1 MDEEKKGFGAFL
13 SKNFDAIS
21 KLFVYHIAMC
31 VFGLV
36 VVLAVQMLTEQLK
49 GDREIPLGI
58 PAYIASVVA
67 ILVYL
72 GLIYVCM
79 WEKGASDR
87 IKILGGRMK
96 RNNFKGL
103 LFWLVAN
110 SIDILIIFCVTILSF
125 IPKAEGAHSIFLL
138 GSLLLN
144 AMYQPILVAISNI
157 SWLYFIVLIPG
168 AVMALVS
175 YILGVSGYKCIFP
188 EPKGER
194 NRKLK

>member
-1 MDEEKKGFGAFL
+1 MDEEKKGFFAFL

-36 VVLAVQMLTEQLK
+36 VVLAVQILTEQLK
-49 GDREIPLGI
+49 GDKEIPLGV
-58 PAYIASVVA
+58 PAYIACGVA

-103 LFWLVAN
+103 LLWLVAN
-110 SIDILIIFCVTILSF
+110 SVDVLIILCVMILSF
-125 IPKAEGAHSIFLL
+125 IPAAEGVHAVFSLI
-138 GSLLLN
+138 SLLLN
-144 AMYQPILVAISNI
+144 AMYLPILTVTSNI
-157 SWLYFIVLIPG
+157 SWIYFIVLIPG
-168 AVMALVS
+168 AVMALIS

-188 EPKGER
+188 EPKGEK

>member
-1 MDEEKKGFGAFL
+1 MDEEKKGLGAFL

-31 VFGLV
+31 VFGVV
-36 VVLAVQMLTEQLK
+36 VVLAVQMLTEQIK
-49 GDREIPLGI
+49 GDTDIPLGV
-58 PAYIASVVA
+58 PTYIASVVA
-67 ILVYL
+67 VLIYL

-96 RNNFKGL
+96 SNLYKGL

-110 SIDILIIFCVTILSF
+110 AINIVVILCVCVLHF
-125 IPKAEGAHSIFLL
+125 IPSASSTHGIFSFLALL
-138 GSLLLN
+138 FN
-144 AMYQPILVAISNI
+144 AMYTPFFSLTSNI
-157 SWLYFIVLIPG
+157 SWIYFIVLIPG
-168 AVMALVS
+168 AVMALIS

-188 EPKGER
+188 EPKGEK